1 MDEITKDKLNNWEN
15 LRKQAAEQEEVT
27 NDNII
32 YFNSYKNRDENEI
45 TEIKESNNNIINFDD
60 YKQIKKESIKG
71 DSFPKASNQNLTG
84 KILNSYKKIIK
95 KKYPT
100 KEEADDFITKMEDK
114 KNNELATVNEN
125 TNLMTLPNEVT
136 DIIKIDKDKKN
147 ELLVQEKEETLPTV
161 INDKPK
167 SLVLY
172 KKVGSIFTS
181 VILTI
186 VVLTIGMIAA
196 IILMSMK

>member
-71 DSFPKASNQNLTG
+71 DSFPKASTQNLTG
-84 KILNSYKKIIK
+84 KILNPYKKIIK

-136 DIIKIDKDKKN
+136 DIIKIDNDKKN

>member
-45 TEIKESNNNIINFDD
+45 TEIKESNNIIINFDD

-84 KILNSYKKIIK
+84 KILNPYKKIIK
-95 KKYPT
+95 RKYPT

-136 DIIKIDKDKKN
+136 DIIKIDNDKKN